1 MMMKKELRD
10 ELCELSPSV
19 CVYVFWCARLE
30 YQMTR
35 KFKKGDVY
43 CLYLSDGQYDCG
55 LVSELPDDAEI
66 VVIIDPMD
74 DISAEN
80 CLDVYRQ
87 FEMAIDALGDKLDT
101 SLSYRIPVEHELF
114 LAENDVTVQLRTE
127 DGRYFEADAMKQ
139 FQLIG
144 LRVGEILCLDENQD
158 SRPE

>member
-1 MMMKKELRD
+1 MRQELRD

-80 CLDVYRQ
+80 CLDVRRQ

>member
-1 MMMKKELRD
+1 MMKKELRD

-43 CLYLSDGQYDCG
+43 CLYLSEGQYDCG
-55 LVSELPDDAEI
+55 LVSDLPDDAEI
-66 VVIIDPMD
+66 VVIIHPMD

-80 CLDVYRQ
+80 CLDVCRQ

-114 LAENDVTVQLRTE
+114 LAENDVAVQLRTE

-144 LRVGEILCLDENQD
+144 LRVGEVLCLDEKQD
-158 SRPE
+158 FRPE

>member
-1 MMMKKELRD
+1 MRQELRD

-74 DISAEN
+74 DISAES
-80 CLDVYRQ
+80 CLDVCRQ

-101 SLSYRIPVEHELF
+101 PLSYRIPVEHELF

-127 DGRYFEADAMKQ
+127 DAHYFEADAMKQ

-144 LRVGEILCLDENQD
+144 LRVGEILCLDEKQD
-158 SRPE
+158 FRQE

>member
-1 MMMKKELRD
+1 MRQELRD

-19 CVYVFWCARLE
+19 CVYAFWCARLE

-43 CLYLSDGQYDCG
+43 CLYLSEGQYDCG

-80 CLDVYRQ
+80 CLDVCRQ

-144 LRVGEILCLDENQD
+144 LRVGEILCLDEKQD
-158 SRPE
+158 FRPE

>member
-1 MMMKKELRD
+1 MRQELRD

-80 CLDVYRQ
+80 CLDVCRQ
-87 FEMAIDALGDKLDT
+87 FEMAIDALGEKLDT
-101 SLSYRIPVEHELF
+101 ALSYRIPVEHELF

>member
-1 MMMKKELRD
+1 MKQELRD
-10 ELCELSPSV
+10 ELCNLAPSA
-19 CVYVFWCARLE
+19 CVYLFWCARLE

-43 CLYLSDGQYDCG
+43 CLYLSEGQYDCG

-80 CLDVYRQ
+80 CMDVCRQ
-87 FEMAIDALGDKLDT
+87 YEMVIDALGDKLDT
-101 SLSYRIPVEHELF
+101 SLSYRLPMTHDMF
-114 LAENDVTVQLRTE
+114 LEANDMKVQLRTE

>member
-1 MMMKKELRD
+1 MMKKELRD

-80 CLDVYRQ
+80 CLDVCRQ

-127 DGRYFEADAMKQ
+127 DGRYFEADAMKP

>member
-1 MMMKKELRD
+1 MMKKELRD

>member
-1 MMMKKELRD
+1 MRQELRD

-19 CVYVFWCARLE
+19 CVYVCWCARLE

-43 CLYLSDGQYDCG
+43 CLYLSEGQYDCG
-55 LVSELPDDAEI
+55 LVSELPDDSEI
-66 VVIIDPMD
+66 VIIDPMD

-80 CLDVYRQ
+80 CLDVCRQ

-101 SLSYRIPVEHELF
+101 SLSHRIPVEHELF

-144 LRVGEILCLDENQD
+144 LRVGEVLCLDEKQD
-158 SRPE
+158 FRPE

>member
-1 MMMKKELRD
+1 MKQELRD
-10 ELCELSPSV
+10 ELCDLAPSA
-19 CVYVFWCARLE
+19 CVYLFWCARLE

-43 CLYLSDGQYDCG
+43 CLYLSEGEYDCG
-55 LVSELPDDAEI
+55 LISELPDDAEI

-80 CLDVYRQ
+80 CMDVCRQ
-87 FEMAIDALGDKLDT
+87 YEMAIDALGDKLDT
-101 SLSYRIPVEHELF
+101 SLMTHDMF
-114 LAENDVTVQLRTE
+114 LETNDMKVQLRTE

-144 LRVGEILCLDENQD
+144 LRVGEVLCLDEKQD
-158 SRPE
+158 FRPE

>member
-1 MMMKKELRD
+1 MRQELRD

-43 CLYLSDGQYDCG
+43 CLYLSEGQYDCG

-80 CLDVYRQ
+80 CLDVCRQ

-114 LAENDVTVQLRTE
+114 LAENDVTVQLHTE

>member
-1 MMMKKELRD
+1 MMKKELRD

-19 CVYVFWCARLE
+19 CVYVFWRARLE

-80 CLDVYRQ
+80 CLDVCRQ

>member
-1 MMMKKELRD
+1 MRQELRD

-80 CLDVYRQ
+80 CLDVCRQ

-127 DGRYFEADAMKQ
+127 DGRYFKADAMKQ
-139 FQLIG
+139 FQLIS

>member
-1 MMMKKELRD
+1 MRQELRD

-80 CLDVYRQ
+80 CLDVCRQ

-144 LRVGEILCLDENQD
+144 LRVGEVLCLDEKQGF
-158 SRPE
+158 RPE

>member
-1 MMMKKELRD
+1 MKQELRD
-10 ELCELSPSV
+10 ELCDLAPSA
-19 CVYVFWCARLE
+19 CVYLFWCARLE

-43 CLYLSDGQYDCG
+43 CLCLSEGEYDCG
-55 LVSELPDDAEI
+55 LISELPDDAEI

-80 CLDVYRQ
+80 CMDVCRQ
-87 FEMAIDALGDKLDT
+87 YEMAIDALGDKLDT
-101 SLSYRIPVEHELF
+101 SLSYRLPMTHDMF
-114 LAENDVTVQLRTE
+114 LEANDMTVQLRTE

-144 LRVGEILCLDENQD
+144 LRVGEVLCLDESQNF
-158 SRPE
+158 PLE

>member
-1 MMMKKELRD
+1 MRQELRD

>member
-1 MMMKKELRD
+1 MRQELRD

-80 CLDVYRQ
+80 CLDVCRQ

-127 DGRYFEADAMKQ
+127 DGCYFEADAMKQ

>member
-1 MMMKKELRD
+1 MRQELRD

-30 YQMTR
+30 HQMTR

-80 CLDVYRQ
+80 CLDVCRQ

>member
-1 MMMKKELRD
+1 MKKELRD
-10 ELCELSPSV
+10 KLCELSLSV

-43 CLYLSDGQYDCG
+43 CLYLSEGQYDCG

-80 CLDVYRQ
+80 CLDVCRQ

-144 LRVGEILCLDENQD
+144 LRVGEVLCLDEKQD
-158 SRPE
+158 FRQE

>member
-1 MMMKKELRD
+1 MMKKELRD

-35 KFKKGDVY
+35 QFKKGDVY

-80 CLDVYRQ
+80 CLDVCRQ